1 MNEPTETDRRT
12 AIRNAAT
19 AWWVRLD
26 ADADDSSQQD
36 AFQQWLA
43 EDPAHAA
50 AFAEISRLWGE
61 LDALKPQV
69 PTLGLAATNPKIR
82 TRRSQ
87 SIRKY
92 APLAMAA
99 TVLWFCFSP
108 LWVWLQA
115 DYQSPVGVSRS
126 IHLNDGS
133 TVVLNSD
140 SALAVNINAQTREL
154 NLLKGEAWF
163 QVSPDP
169 GRPFRVHAGEGTVTA
184 LGTAFNIHVG
194 EGRTEVTVTEHR
206 VAVLLDS
213 GISTANLQQG
223 ERVVYSRQAI
233 SLAEAV
239 DTQAAIA
246 WQRGKLVFQN
256 LPLGEVLAELNRYHH
271 GYFTITDSALAQRRV
286 NGVFR
291 TDQPLAV
298 LDALQS
304 SLKLH
309 STRLGSY
316 WVILHL

>member
-26 ADADDSSQQD
+26 ADADDSSQQA

-43 EDPAHAA
+43 EDLAHEA

-69 PTLGLAATNPKIR
+69 PPLRLVATNPKIR

-87 SIRKY
+87 AIWKY
-92 APLAMAA
+92 ASLAMAA
-99 TVLWFCFSP
+99 TVLLFCFSP

-115 DYQSPVGVSRS
+115 DYQSPVGTSRS
-126 IHLNDGS
+126 IRLNDGS

-140 SALAVNINAQTREL
+140 SALAVNINFQTREL
-154 NLLKGEAWF
+154 SLLKGEAWF

-169 GRPFRVHAGEGTVTA
+169 QRPFRVHAGDGTVTA

-194 EGRTEVTVTEHR
+194 EAQTEVTVTEHS
-206 VAVLLDS
+206 VAVNLDS
-213 GISTANLQQG
+213 GISTTNLQQG

-233 SLAEAV
+233 SRAEVV
-239 DTQAAIA
+239 DTQATTA

-256 LPLGEVLAELNRYHH
+256 RPLGEVIEELNRYHR
-271 GYFTITDSALAQRRV
+271 GYFTISDSAIAQRRV

-298 LDALQS
+298 IDALQN

-309 STRLGSY
+309 STRLGGY
-316 WVILHL
+316 WVILHQ

>member
-12 AIRNAAT
+12 AIHDAAIN
-19 AWWVRLD
+19 WWVRLD
-26 ADADDSSQQD
+26 AEANDSSQQL

-43 EDPAHAA
+43 ENPAHAA
-50 AFAEISRLWGE
+50 AFAEISNLWGE
-61 LDALKPQV
+61 LDALKPPV
-69 PTLGLAATNPKIR
+69 PTLGRVASNSKTR

-87 SIRKY
+87 TIRKY

-99 TVLWFCFSP
+99 AVLLFCFNP
-108 LWVWLQA
+108 LWLWLQT
-115 DYQSPVGVSRS
+115 DYQSPVGTNRT

-140 SALAVNINAQTREL
+140 SALAVNINSQTREL
-154 NLLKGEAWF
+154 SLLKGEAWF

-169 GRPFRVHAGEGTVTA
+169 ARPFRVHAGDGSVTA

-194 EGRTEVTVTEHR
+194 EGQTEVTVTEHR

-213 GISTANLQQG
+213 DISTTHLQQG

-233 SLAEAV
+233 SPAEAV
-239 DTQAAIA
+239 DTQAATA

-256 LPLGEVLAELNRYHH
+256 RPLGEVLAELNRYHH
-271 GYFTITDSALAQRRV
+271 GYFAITDSALAQRRV

-298 LDALQS
+298 LDALQN

-309 STRLGSY
+309 STRLGGY
-316 WVILHL
+316 WVILHQ

>member
-1 MNEPTETDRRT
+1 MNEPTETDHRT
-12 AIRNAAT
+12 AIHDAAIH
-19 AWWVRLD
+19 WWVRLD

-43 EDPAHAA
+43 EDSAHAA

-69 PTLGLAATNPKIR
+69 PPLGLIATNLKTPI
-82 TRRSQ
+82 RRSH

-99 TVLWFCFSP
+99 AVLLFCFSP

-115 DYQSPVGVSRS
+115 DYQSPVGASRTL
-126 IHLNDGS
+126 HLNDGS

-140 SALAVNINAQTREL
+140 SALAVNINSQTREL
-154 NLLKGEAWF
+154 SLLKGEAWF

-169 GRPFRVHAGEGTVTA
+169 ARPFRVHAGDGSVTA

-194 EGRTEVTVTEHR
+194 EGQTEVTVTEHR

-213 GISTANLQQG
+213 GISTTNLQQG

-233 SLAEAV
+233 SPAEAV
-239 DTQAAIA
+239 DTQAATA

-256 LPLGEVLAELNRYHH
+256 RPLGEVLAELNRYHH
-271 GYFTITDSALAQRRV
+271 GYFAITDSALAQRHV

-298 LDALQS
+298 IDALQN

-309 STRLGSY
+309 STRLGGY